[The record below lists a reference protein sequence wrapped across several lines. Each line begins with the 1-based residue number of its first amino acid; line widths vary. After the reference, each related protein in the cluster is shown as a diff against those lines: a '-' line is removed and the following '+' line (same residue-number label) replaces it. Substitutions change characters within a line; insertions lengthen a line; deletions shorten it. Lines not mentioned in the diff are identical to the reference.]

1 MLRRLQKK
9 IKQLKLKIHSSMQ
22 GNCAKGNKIGF
33 VNFSSLC
40 YWNHTWASGYQF
52 VILNI

>member
-9 IKQLKLKIHSSMQ
+9 IQQLKLKIQSSMQ
-22 GNCAKGNKIGF
+22 GNFAKGNKKSF

-40 YWNHTWASGYQF
+40 YWNHTWASGYLF
-52 VILNI
+52 VIVNI